1 MSYDP
6 IHDTYTASTS
16 SQQQQQQQQH
26 QQSSPP
32 PSKSTHLHV
41 TGSSPPSINQ
51 LISPNIE
58 PSRSDVNQH
67 QNQFTDQEQATPS
80 LILPQ
85 PDEPKSTVNTL
96 GGGALSISNLV
107 SSSAN
112 EAPSLSA
119 IPPITSTHT
128 SLQKMNSIS
137 SLINSPPDHNDDTG
151 DDDYDETD
159 VNSSVV
165 GDDEDYV
172 ATPPP
177 QQQHSSTTT
186 PGKSHKSSPSKKKKK
201 NNIANAKLSLKRAD
215 GEAFWR
221 RDIQYDFLKELF
233 DDKTACF
240 TNTFSESNI
249 ANCNN
254 NLKITFG
261 ELYIRT
267 LAESNKSSR
276 VLKEKL
282 IRDVELGKAVA
293 KVCILV
299 NVGRMNTTI
308 NFVPEMKSTLRT
320 YHSIPS
326 LQTCREGG
334 TVKQLQDTPRLKSI
348 LKAVCEGEEN
358 NLNFLDDMI
367 KNPPNKKPNTN
378 VIQLLFLL
386 SNAVHGVPFLTD
398 QKNSYL
404 LDFFVNTKIHPAN
417 RAKRLL
423 WLLYT
428 LLETNFTETDLHNN
442 PFGADSIP
450 SIQWLDDSEMK
461 KFDIDPDYERYYA
474 EEMFKARMQY
484 LANPDDEQYKE
495 HSRRSHGYGHLK
507 KRDAEDH
514 DDTSGGEEVD
524 DRKKKSVPLKKK
536 LKRNNPNKPSPLSKN
551 VITFHDKRNRDI
563 KSGDILNFDLEDSI
577 HFPVKDLKELA
588 SRYKSSDIMNQSP
601 NELESVRHRRDIVEL
616 SKPMVQ
622 EVRTSSKA
630 STASFNKKI
639 TILGNWLYR
648 YFKYKKSIGNRL
660 VGIEWEDIRYDLVHG
675 VESYLYEKFG
685 KSLILDKML
694 STHYTGAEGTN
705 GSDKNGVVANGGN
718 TTGRFEEEENEVYFD
733 YVPLRDYDKANEK
746 QSFILHL
753 ISFVND
759 WFILRLRKNASLTQV
774 NRILIDLD
782 NETVHM

>member
-16 SQQQQQQQQH
+16 SQQQQQQQQQQH

-32 PSKSTHLHV
+32 LLSTHIHA
-41 TGSSPPSINQ
+41 TGSSPPSISQ
-51 LISPNIE
+51 LISPNMQ
-58 PSRSDVNQH
+58 PSHTDLNQPQH
-67 QNQFTDQEQATPS
+67 QLAEQEQTIPS
-80 LILPQ
+80 LMLPQ
-85 PDEPKSTVNTL
+85 PDEHKPTVHTL
-96 GGGALSISNLV
+96 GGGGGGGALSISNLV
-107 SSSAN
+107 SSSTN
-112 EAPSLSA
+112 EVPSLA
-119 IPPITSTHT
+119 GIPPITSTHT
-128 SLQKMNSIS
+128 SLHKMNSIS
-137 SLINSPPDHNDDTG
+137 SLINSPPEQNDDTG

-165 GDDEDYV
+165 GDDEEYV

-177 QQQHSSTTT
+177 STKHS
-186 PGKSHKSSPSKKKKK
+186 KSHKSSLSKKKKK

-221 RDIQYDFLKELF
+221 KDIQYDFLKELF
-233 DDKTACF
+233 DDETACF
-240 TNTFSESNI
+240 TNTFPESNI
-249 ANCNN
+249 VNCNN
-254 NLKITFG
+254 NPKITFG

-282 IRDVELGKAVA
+282 IRDNELGKAVA

-358 NLNFLDDMI
+358 NLNFLDDMM
-367 KNPPNKKPNTN
+367 KNPPNEKPNTN

-398 QKNSYL
+398 QKNSHL
-404 LDFFVNTKIHPAN
+404 LDFFINTKIHPAN

-428 LLETNFTETDLHNN
+428 FLETDFSESALHDN
-442 PFGADSIP
+442 PFGADTIP
-450 SIQWLDDSEMK
+450 PIQWLDESEIK

-474 EEMFKARMQY
+474 DEMFKARMQY

-514 DDTSGGEEVD
+514 DASEGEEFD
-524 DRKKKSVPLKKK
+524 DKKKKPVVPLKKK
-536 LKRNNPNKPSPLSKN
+536 LKRNNPGTPSPLSKN
-551 VITFHDKRNRDI
+551 VITFHDKRNRNI
-563 KSGDILNFDLEDSI
+563 KSGDILNFDLEDGI
-577 HFPVKDLKELA
+577 HFPVKGLKELTA
-588 SRYKSSDIMNQSP
+588 RYQSP
-601 NELESVRHRRDIVEL
+601 KFMNHSPDELESVKHRREIVEL

-675 VESYLYEKFG
+675 VESYLYENFG

-694 STHYTGAEGTN
+694 STHYTGVEGKD

-733 YVPLRDYDKANEK
+733 YVPLRDYDKSNEK

-753 ISFVND
+753 TSFVND
-759 WFILRLRKNASLTQV
+759 WFILRLKKNTSLTQASK
-774 NRILIDLD
+774 ILIDLD
-782 NETVHM
+782 NETVHMS